1 MRALTFQHPARK
13 RQDGRRG
20 RFEEFAELASNFT
33 SSPLF
38 AALCLL
44 LVGGFIAVHVA
55 GLSTEW
61 QVLVG
66 DSMAAVTLLLLAMLK
81 NSERRAEHAIQRK
94 LDAIAR
100 AMLEQQEGKR
110 GQAYEDLKAA
120 VGMEERL

>member
-1 MRALTFQHPARK
+1 MAFQHPARK

-38 AALCLL
+38 AVLCLF
-44 LVGGFIAVHVA
+44 LVGGFVAVHVV

>member
-1 MRALTFQHPARK
+1 MTFEHPARK
-13 RQDGRRG
+13 RDDSRRG
-20 RFEEFAELASNFT
+20 RFEELAELASNFT

-38 AALCLL
+38 AILCLC
-44 LVGGFIAVHVA
+44 LVVAFVAVHVA
-55 GLSTEW
+55 GLSMEW

-66 DSMAAVTLLLLAMLK
+66 DSMGAVTLLLLAMLK
-81 NSERRAEHAIQRK
+81 NAERRAEHAVQRK

-100 AMLEQQEGKR
+100 AMLEQQEGRR

>member
-1 MRALTFQHPARK
+1 MVFQHPARK
-13 RQDGRRG
+13 REDGQRG

-38 AALCLL
+38 ALLCLL
-44 LVGGFIAVHVA
+44 LVGVFVAVNVA

-61 QVLVG
+61 RLVVG
-66 DSMAAVTLLLLAMLK
+66 DTMSAVTLLLLAMLK

-110 GQAYEDLKAA
+110 GQAHEDLKAA
-120 VGMEERL
+120 IRMEERL

>member
-1 MRALTFQHPARK
+1 MVFQYSASK
-13 RQDGRRG
+13 GGEDGRG

-38 AALCLL
+38 ALLCFL
-44 LVGGFIAVHVA
+44 LVGMFVVVNAV

-61 QVLVG
+61 RLVTG
-66 DSMAAVTLLLLAMLK
+66 DAMSAVTLLLLAMLK

-100 AMLEQQEGKR
+100 AMLEQQEGRR
-110 GQAYEDLKAA
+110 GQAHEDLKAA
-120 VGMEERL
+120 IGMEERL